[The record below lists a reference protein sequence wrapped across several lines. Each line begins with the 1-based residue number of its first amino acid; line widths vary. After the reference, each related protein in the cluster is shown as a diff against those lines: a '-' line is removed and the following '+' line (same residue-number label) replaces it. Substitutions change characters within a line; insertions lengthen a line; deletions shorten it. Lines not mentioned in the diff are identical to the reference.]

1 MSEKELEVQRH
12 GTMYLISS
20 IGITLV
26 GFLATMFYAHWIG
39 PGVLGQYFL
48 FLSCFAIASLFTDL
62 GIGYAATYRICE
74 GKDPDEF
81 FSASIVLRVSLWL
94 IVAVVMLVFH
104 NYFGTLDQTG
114 LLWILIAVL
123 GISTLVSSCGTAIGA
138 SNRLGL
144 AASVSLIQNITQI
157 VIQVIAVF
165 LGFKVYGLIGGLF
178 AGLLTE
184 IVIEIK
190 YIDYQLKKFHWSHV
204 KSIFSFSSLGVPV
217 NLLHHPLRQYEPAY
231 YRIFHAH
238 LRCRSFRGV
247 LDVYC
252 IRIVRKHCSL

>member
-123 GISTLVSSCGTAIGA
+123 GISTLVSSCGYRHWRQQPAGSCRIGQ
-138 SNRLGL
+138 SDTKHYPDCHPGYRC
-144 AASVSLIQNITQI
+144 
-157 VIQVIAVF
+157 
-165 LGFKVYGLIGGLF
+165 
-178 AGLLTE
+178 
-184 IVIEIK
+184 
-190 YIDYQLKKFHWSHV
+190 
-204 KSIFSFSSLGVPV
+204 FS
-217 NLLHHPLRQYEPAY
+217 
-231 YRIFHAH
+231 RI
-238 LRCRSFRGV
+238 
-247 LDVYC
+247 
-252 IRIVRKHCSL
+252 